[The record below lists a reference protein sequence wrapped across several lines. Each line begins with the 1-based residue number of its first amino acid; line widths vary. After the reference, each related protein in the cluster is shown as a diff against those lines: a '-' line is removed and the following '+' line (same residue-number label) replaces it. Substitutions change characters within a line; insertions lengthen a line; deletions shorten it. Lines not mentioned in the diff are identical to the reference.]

1 MIKMA
6 KTVRSRKAK
15 GRTFQKETA
24 RKIRE
29 TFNLSDHE
37 AISSAASVPG
47 EDIIFTP
54 YAREQFPFSVEC
66 KNQEHIQIW
75 DAIAQSEKNAGEYVP
90 IVVFKRNNMEPQVVI
105 NFDDF
110 LVLVKYGVSGVRR
123 ALHN

>member
-1 MIKMA
+1 MA

-29 TFNLSDHE
+29 AFHLEDHD
-37 AISSAASVPG
+37 AISAAASVPG
-47 EDIIFTP
+47 EDIILTP
-54 YAREQFPFSVEC
+54 YAKEQFPFSVEC

-75 DAIAQSEKNAGEYVP
+75 DAIAQAEKNANDRIP
-90 IVVFKRNNMEPQVVI
+90 IVVFKRNNMEPHVVM

-123 ALHN
+123 ELHN